1 MCLSY
6 SKCPIISAGPLYTS
20 HVLPTVLSPD
30 RGRRLNSSSSPD
42 RAKLKQMD
50 THSGEATLTFSFL
63 PPFSIRVNS
72 YMKEFAPREQ
82 IVSFK
87 SRLQFES
94 DTCTSSQDAIM
105 VS

>member
-1 MCLSY
+1 MRLSY
-6 SKCPIISAGPLYTS
+6 SKCSVISADPLNTS

-42 RAKLKQMD
+42 RTKLKQMD
-50 THSGEATLTFSFL
+50 THSGEATLTFTFL

-72 YMKEFAPREQ
+72 YMKEFAPKEQ
-82 IVSFK
+82 ILSFK
-87 SRLQFES
+87 SRLQFERA
-94 DTCTSSQDAIM
+94 TCTSSQEAIM